1 MFPYSPLS
9 ILFIGLTV
17 GSPSTALLSLF
28 FTAAHGLGLL
38 FLIVLRLGGVFGSLE
53 LSLNG
58 RIRRNYGAV
67 FIDGLGRIELSLG
80 CGYVIGQVLK
90 ALVIASL
97 AHIGFKGYG
106 RRLFDVDVDFEQALP
121 RQGDVDA

>member
-17 GSPSTALLSLF
+17 GSPSPALLSLF

-38 FLIVLRLGGVFGSLE
+38 FLIVLRLGFVFGSLE
-53 LSLNG
+53 LSLND

-80 CGYVIGQVLK
+80 CGDIIGQVLK
-90 ALVIASL
+90 ALDGVFLTST
-97 AHIGFKGYG
+97 
-106 RRLFDVDVDFEQALP
+106 
-121 RQGDVDA
+121 